1 MEMHNHYSLVPRPLP
16 ICRSY
21 KGLGQTAST
30 QYTCMHGSQFYHHRI
45 ADAIIEIQD
54 IPLIQVLEKTG
65 YLQCLHDD
73 TILCMHVSIY
83 PIQFHV

>member
-1 MEMHNHYSLVPRPLP
+1 MHACTTSSPGPPYAEA
-16 ICRSY
+16 

-30 QYTCMHGSQFYHHRI
+30 QYTCMHGSQFYHCRI

-54 IPLIQVLEKTG
+54 IPLIQVLEKR
-65 YLQCLHDD
+65 YLQCLHGN
-73 TILCMHVSIY
+73 TICMHVSIILY